1 MNCVVTGG
9 CGFLGSHL
17 VENLIKL
24 KHNVTVIDDLS
35 SGRINN
41 LHNVKK
47 NSNLLKQVFVI
58 IKKYQDI
65 LKILTGYFI

>member
-41 LHNVKK
+41 LNNVKK
-47 NSNLLKQVFVI
+47 LNLLKQVFVI

>member
-47 NSNLLKQVFVI
+47 KF
-58 IKKYQDI
+58 KFTY
-65 LKILTGYFI
+65 